1 MGLSKTTY
9 AGSMRR
15 PATLGKM
22 LILGLLL
29 LAVLPAQA
37 RTLRAQVESVRTG
50 VGSLQ
55 DVEWVLSWRD
65 GASTGELEMRV
76 AQVDMPLLSH
86 RSRDVLWRC
95 PLRRT
100 DDGGWTCSGPLKAR
114 DAAPAQLSLV
124 VLPTAT
130 RAELAVGKQ
139 RLSYESSA
147 ASPDLSR
154 IGLQEIPVAWLKAYL
169 ASLWEEGRW
178 TQGALG
184 GRIDVIAPQAGPF
197 QVQAQLKLRDIGLE
211 TPDGWL
217 AAAGLS
223 AALELD
229 YSERG
234 ADTRVK
240 MDLTTRGGEFLAQG
254 LYAQLP
260 ATPVV
265 VSVTA
270 EQRGGQ
276 PWRLPA
282 FSWKDGQVLRAEG
295 SADLDASGSV
305 RSVTLDLA
313 LGDLAVARDRYLSG
327 FLAPAGFADLVL
339 SGRAD
344 AHLSLREG
352 QLQAMSLGLGS
363 VTAVDPRQRFT
374 LAGLAGDLRWTAGGQ
389 VVASQLGWA
398 SGALYGIGLGKTEFE
413 FTSTGGELRLVRP
426 NRIAVLAGSV
436 RIDDLRWQPPEGAR
450 GTRFQLG
457 ATLDGLDLG
466 SLSQRLGWP
475 PFTGT
480 IAGRIPAA
488 RYEGGVLTL
497 DGGLAMQVFGGSVS
511 LSELVME
518 RPFGVA
524 PTLSADIV
532 IEDIDM
538 EPMTAAFGFGT
549 ITGRMDGRIAKL
561 RMVDWSPVAFDA
573 RLQSD
578 AGWKGRK
585 RISQRAV
592 EDISK
597 VGGAGLVAGLQT
609 QALKL
614 FDDFGYARIGLAC
627 RLRDNV
633 CAMDGVGSA
642 GDGYTIVEG
651 SGLPRIQVVGYRRRV
666 DWPTLVARLVAA
678 TEGQAPLIQ

>member
-1 MGLSKTTY
+1 
-9 AGSMRR
+9 MRR

-22 LILGLLL
+22 LLIGLLV
-29 LAVLPAQA
+29 LATLPVQA

-55 DVEWVLSWRD
+55 GVDVVLSWPD
-65 GASTGELEMRV
+65 GAAQGELELRV
-76 AQVDMPLLSH
+76 AKLDMPLLSH
-86 RSRDVLWRC
+86 QSRDLAWRC
-95 PLRRT
+95 PLQRT
-100 DDGGWTCSGPLKAR
+100 DDGGWSCSGSLKA
-114 DAAPAQLSLV
+114 AGVAPARLALAI
-124 VLPTAT
+124 LPTST
-130 RAELAVGKQ
+130 LAELTVGRQ
-139 RLSYESSA
+139 QISYESSA

-154 IGLQEIPVAWLKAYL
+154 IRLEAIPVAWLKAYL
-169 ASLWEEGRW
+169 ASLWEEGQW
-178 TQGALG
+178 TQGRIAG
-184 GRIDVIAPQAGPF
+184 QIDVIAPEAAPF
-197 QVQAQLKLRDIGLE
+197 EVLARLKLDDVALE

-217 AAAGLS
+217 AAAGIA
-223 AALELD
+223 AALDLD
-229 YSERG
+229 YRETG
-234 ADTRVK
+234 DDTRVQAT
-240 MDLTTRGGEFLAQG
+240 LTTRGGEFLAQG

-260 ATPVV
+260 ATPVEV
-265 VSVTA
+265 AITA
-270 EQRGGQ
+270 EQRGDQ

-282 FSWKDGQVLRAEG
+282 FSWRDGQVLRAQG
-295 SADLDASGSV
+295 SAELDAAASV
-305 RSVTLDLA
+305 QALSLDLA
-313 LGDLAVARDRYLSG
+313 LGELAVARDRYLSG

-339 SGRAD
+339 GGAARAQ
-344 AHLSLREG
+344 LSLREG
-352 QLQAMSLGLGS
+352 KLQAMALAIDQ
-363 VTAVDPRQRFT
+363 VTAADPRQRFV
-374 LAGLAGDLRWTAGGQ
+374 LAGLDGDLRWTADAQ
-389 VVASQLGWA
+389 PVASRLGWQ
-398 SGALYGIGLGKTEFE
+398 SGAMYGIGLGATQLEFR
-413 FTSTGGELRLVRP
+413 SAGGELGLVQP
-426 NRIAVLAGSV
+426 SRIAALGGSL
-436 RIDDLRWQPPEGAR
+436 RLDDLRWQPPRGER

-457 ATLDGLDLG
+457 LTLEALDLG

-475 PFTGT
+475 PFTGS

-488 RYEGGVLTL
+488 RYEDGVLTL

-524 PTLSADIV
+524 PTLSADIA
-532 IEDIDM
+532 IQDIDM

-578 AGWKGRK
+578 PDWRGRR

-609 QALKL
+609 QVLKL

-633 CAMDGVGSA
+633 CAMDGVSSA

-651 SGLPRIQVVGYRRRV
+651 SGLPRIQVVGFRRRV

-678 TEGQAPLIQ
+678 TEGQAPVIQ

>member
-1 MGLSKTTY
+1 
-9 AGSMRR
+9 MRR

-22 LILGLLL
+22 LLIAIVA
-29 LAVLPAQA
+29 LAMLPAHA

-55 DVEWVLSWRD
+55 QVELVLAWPD
-65 GASTGELEMRV
+65 GASEGVLEMRV
-76 AQVDMPLLSH
+76 AQLEMPLLSH
-86 RSRDVLWRC
+86 RSRDLAWRC
-95 PLRRT
+95 PLRR
-100 DDGGWTCSGPLKAR
+100 DGDGGWTCEGALQAAG
-114 DAAPAQLSLV
+114 AAPGRLSLAIQ
-124 VLPTAT
+124 PTST
-130 RAELAVGKQ
+130 RAGFSQGAK

-154 IGLQEIPVAWLKAYL
+154 IGIEGIPVAWLQAYL
-169 ASLWEEGRW
+169 ASLWAPGQW
-178 TQGALG
+178 TSGTLS
-184 GRIDVIAPQAGPF
+184 GRIDVQAPAAAPLRVEAG
-197 QVQAQLKLRDIGLE
+197 LELRDIGLE

-217 AAAGLS
+217 AAAGLQGR
-223 AALELD
+223 LELD
-229 YSERG
+229 YREG
-234 ADTRVK
+234 GGETQVQA
-240 MDLTTRGGEFLAQG
+240 DLTTRGGEFLAQG

-260 ATPVV
+260 ASAVEV
-265 VSVTA
+265 KLTA
-270 EQRGGQ
+270 RQRGGG

-282 FSWKDGQVLRAEG
+282 FSWQDGQVLHANG
-295 SADLDASGSV
+295 SATLDADAAIESLA
-305 RSVTLDLA
+305 LDLA
-313 LGDLAVARDRYLSG
+313 LGDLSVARDRYLSG

-339 SGRAD
+339 SGSAAARLELQA
-344 AHLSLREG
+344 G
-352 QLQAMSLGLGS
+352 KLQAMAMDLDQ
-363 VTAVDPRQRFT
+363 VTAVDPRQRFI
-374 LAGLAGDLRWTAGGQ
+374 LAGLDGDLRWTAAGAS
-389 VVASQLGWA
+389 VASGLAWT
-398 SGALYGIGLGKTEFE
+398 SGALYGIGLGPARFD
-413 FTSTGGELRLVRP
+413 FTSAGGELRLTRP
-426 NRIAVLAGSV
+426 TTISALGGTAAL
-436 RIDDLRWQPPEGAR
+436 DHLRWQPPEADR

-457 ATLDGLDLG
+457 VTLDALDLG

-480 IAGRIPAA
+480 LGGTIPAA
-488 RYEGGVLTL
+488 RYADGVLTL
-497 DGGLAMQVFGGSVS
+497 DGGLAMRLFGGRIS

-518 RPFGVA
+518 RPFGIA
-524 PTLSADIV
+524 PTLSADIA
-532 IEDIDM
+532 IQDIDM

-549 ITGRMDGRIAKL
+549 ITGRLDGRIGRL

-573 RLQSD
+573 RLQTDD
-578 AGWKGRK
+578 AWKGRR

-609 QALKL
+609 QVLKL

-651 SGLPRIQVVGYRRRV
+651 SGLPRIQVVGFRRRV

-678 TEGQAPLIQ
+678 TEGQAPVIQ

>member
-1 MGLSKTTY
+1 
-9 AGSMRR
+9 MRR
-15 PATLGKM
+15 PAKLGKI
-22 LILGLLL
+22 LLLGLLV
-29 LAVLPAQA
+29 LAALPAQA

-55 DVEWVLSWRD
+55 KVDMVLSWPD
-65 GASTGELEMRV
+65 GASAGALEMRV
-76 AQVDMPLLSH
+76 AQLDMPLLSH
-86 RSRDVLWRC
+86 RSRNLAWRC
-95 PLRRT
+95 PLERT
-100 DDGGWTCSGPLKAR
+100 PDGGWTCSGPLKASG
-114 DAAPAQLSLV
+114 AAPSQLSLA
-124 VLPTAT
+124 VLPTST
-130 RAELAVGKQ
+130 RAELAVGSQ
-139 RLSYESSA
+139 RISYESSA
-147 ASPDLSR
+147 AAPDLSR
-154 IGLQEIPVAWLKAYL
+154 IGLEQIPVAWLKAYL
-169 ASLWEEGRW
+169 ASLWAEGQW
-178 TQGALG
+178 TQGRLG
-184 GRIDVIAPQAGPF
+184 GHIDVIAPKAGPF
-197 QVQAQLKLRDIGLE
+197 QVQARLELQDIGLE

-217 AAAGLS
+217 AAAGLN
-223 AALELD
+223 AGLDLD
-229 YSERG
+229 YTERG
-234 ADTRVK
+234 ADTRVQ
-240 MDLTTRGGEFLAQG
+240 MDLTARGGEFLAQG
-254 LYAQLP
+254 LYATLP
-260 ATPVV
+260 ATPVK

-270 EQRGGQ
+270 EQRGAQ

-282 FSWKDGQVLRAEG
+282 FSWQDGQVLRAEG
-295 SADLDASGSV
+295 SAGLDASASV
-305 RSVTLDLA
+305 QSLVLDLE
-313 LGDLAVARDRYLSG
+313 LGDLGVARDRYLSG

-344 AHLSLREG
+344 AHLSLGEG
-352 QLQAMSLGLGS
+352 KLQAMSLDLAE
-363 VTAVDPRQRFT
+363 VTAVDPRQRFI
-374 LAGLAGDLRWTAGGQ
+374 LAGLDGDLRWTAGAQ
-389 VVASQLGWA
+389 AVASRIGWD
-398 SGALYGIGLGKTEFE
+398 SGALYGIGLGDAGFA
-413 FTSTGGELRLVRP
+413 FTSAGGELRLAAP
-426 NRIAVLAGSV
+426 SRIAVLGGGI
-436 RIDDLRWQPPEGAR
+436 RLDDLRWQPPEGER

-457 ATLDGLDLG
+457 ATLSGLDLG

-480 IAGRIPAA
+480 IDGRIPAA
-488 RYEGGVLTL
+488 RYESGVLTL
-497 DGGLAMQVFGGSVS
+497 DGGLAMQVFGGSVT

-524 PTLSADIV
+524 PTLSADIA

-549 ITGRMDGRIAKL
+549 ISGRLDGRIAKL

-578 AGWKGRK
+578 VAWKGRK

-651 SGLPRIQVVGYRRRV
+651 SGLPRIQVVGFRRRV

-678 TEGQAPLIQ
+678 TEGQAPLIE

>member
-1 MGLSKTTY
+1 
-9 AGSMRR
+9 MRR

-22 LILGLLL
+22 LILGLLV
-29 LAVLPAQA
+29 LAALPAQA

-50 VGSLQ
+50 AGSLQ
-55 DVEWVLSWRD
+55 QVDLVLSWPD
-65 GASTGELEMRV
+65 GASAGTLEMRI
-76 AQVDMPLLSH
+76 AQLDMPLLSH
-86 RSRDVLWRC
+86 RSRNLAWRC
-95 PLRRT
+95 PLQRT
-100 DDGGWTCSGPLKAR
+100 DDGGWSCRGPLRASGS
-114 DAAPAQLSLV
+114 APATLSLA

-130 RAELAVGKQ
+130 RAELAIGKQ

-154 IGLQEIPVAWLKAYL
+154 IRLEAIPVAWLKAYL
-169 ASLWEEGRW
+169 ASLWEEGQW
-178 TQGALG
+178 TAGTLTGQ
-184 GRIDVIAPQAGPF
+184 IDVIAPQAGPF
-197 QVQAQLKLRDIGLE
+197 RVQARLKLRDVGLE

-217 AAAGLS
+217 AAAGL
-223 AALELD
+223 AAGLDLD
-229 YSERG
+229 YTERG
-234 ADTRVK
+234 ANTRVQ

-260 ATPVV
+260 STPVA

-270 EQRGGQ
+270 EQRGDE
-276 PWRLPA
+276 PWRIPA
-282 FSWKDGQVLRAEG
+282 FSWRDGQVLRAKG
-295 SADLDASGSV
+295 SAELDASASV
-305 RSVTLDLA
+305 RSLVLDLA

-339 SGRAD
+339 AGRAD

-352 QLQAMSLGLGS
+352 RLQAMALDLAA
-363 VTAVDPRQRFT
+363 VTVVDPRQRFI
-374 LAGLAGDLRWTAGGQ
+374 LAGLDGDLRWTAGTQ
-389 VVASQLGWA
+389 AVASEVGWT
-398 SGALYGIGLGKTEFE
+398 SGALYGIGLGKTGFQ
-413 FTSTGGELRLVRP
+413 FTSVGGELRLARP
-426 NRIAVLAGSV
+426 SRIAALEGS
-436 RIDDLRWQPPEGAR
+436 ISLDDLRWQPPEGER
-450 GTRFQLG
+450 GARFQLG
-457 ATLDGLDLG
+457 ATLAGLDLG

-511 LSELVME
+511 LSDLVME

-524 PTLSADIV
+524 PTLSADIA

-549 ITGRMDGRIAKL
+549 ITGRLDGRIAKL

-578 AGWKGRK
+578 EAWKGRK

-597 VGGAGLVAGLQT
+597 VGGAGLVAGLQS

-651 SGLPRIQVVGYRRRV
+651 SGLPRIHVVGFRRRV

-678 TEGQAPLIQ
+678 TEGQAPVIQ

>member
-1 MGLSKTTY
+1 
-9 AGSMRR
+9 MRR
-15 PATLGKM
+15 PAKLGKM
-22 LILGLLL
+22 LLLGLLL
-29 LAVLPAQA
+29 FAALPVQA
-37 RTLRAQVESVRTG
+37 RTLRAQVDSVRTG

-55 DVEWVLSWRD
+55 KVEMVLAWPD
-65 GASTGELEMRV
+65 GASTGTLEMRI
-76 AQVDMPLLSH
+76 AQLDMPLLSH
-86 RSRDVLWRC
+86 RSRNLAWRC
-95 PLRRT
+95 PLQRT
-100 DDGGWTCSGPLKAR
+100 PDGGWTCSGPLQASG
-114 DAAPAQLSLV
+114 AAPAKLSLA

-130 RAELAVGKQ
+130 RAELAVGRK
-139 RLSYESSA
+139 RISYESSI
-147 ASPDLSR
+147 ASPELSR
-154 IGLQEIPVAWLKAYL
+154 LRLEAIPVAWLKAYL
-169 ASLWEEGRW
+169 AALWQEGQW
-178 TQGALG
+178 TQGTLAG
-184 GRIDVIAPQAGPF
+184 QIDVMAPQAGPF
-197 QVQAQLKLRDIGLE
+197 QVQARLKLKDVGLE

-217 AAAGLS
+217 AAAGVS
-223 AALELD
+223 AGLDLD
-229 YSERG
+229 YTERG
-234 ADTRVK
+234 PDTRVQMK
-240 MDLTTRGGEFLAQG
+240 LVTGGGEFLAQG

-260 ATPVV
+260 ATPVT
-265 VSVTA
+265 VSLTA
-270 EQRGGQ
+270 EQRGEQ

-282 FSWKDGQVLRAEG
+282 FSWQDGRVLRATG
-295 SADLDASGSV
+295 SAELDASASL
-305 RSVTLDLA
+305 RSVALDLS

-339 SGRAD
+339 SGQAD

-352 QLQAMSLGLGS
+352 QLQAMSLELGN
-363 VTAVDPRQRFT
+363 VTAVDPRQRFV
-374 LAGLAGDLRWTAGGQ
+374 LAGLDGDLRWTAGQ
-389 VVASQLGWA
+389 PLVSSRLGWA
-398 SGALYGIGLGKTEFE
+398 SGALYGIGLGKAGFE
-413 FTSTGGELRLVRP
+413 FTSAGGELRLARP
-426 NRIAVLAGSV
+426 SRIEVLAGS
-436 RIDDLRWQPPEGAR
+436 ISLDDLRWQPPEGER

-457 ATLDGLDLG
+457 ATLAGLDLG

-480 IAGRIPAA
+480 IDGRIPAA
-488 RYEGGVLTL
+488 RYEGGVLSL

-518 RPFGVA
+518 RPFGIA
-524 PTLSADIV
+524 PTLSADIA

-549 ITGRMDGRIAKL
+549 ITGRMDGRIAGL

-578 AGWKGRK
+578 ANWKGRR

-651 SGLPRIQVVGYRRRV
+651 SGLPRIQVVGFRRRV

-678 TEGQAPLIQ
+678 TEGQAPLIE